1 MLQPEELQVDGQKE
15 VTMKRERI
23 IGAFF
28 VGLLLM
34 VLLELSLVKAF
45 SQVAGLPTIDLGWG
59 NSTLGVLGLLIGASL
74 VIWSV
79 RIQYILGE
87 GTPSPRAATR
97 RLITT
102 GPYAFTRNPM
112 TLGAACFYLGIAIWS
127 GSVIVITLVLA
138 IFASL
143 LTFIYYH
150 ETQELS
156 DRFGPDYL
164 EYMRTTPFLFPK
176 IRRIK

>member
-1 MLQPEELQVDGQKE
+1 
-15 VTMKRERI
+15 MKRERI

-28 VGLLLM
+28 VGLLLL
-34 VLLELSLVKAF
+34 VGLEV
-45 SQVAGLPTIDLGWG
+45 GLIEVFNQITRAPILKMSWL
-59 NSTLGVLGLLIGASL
+59 NSALGLLGMLVGASL

-127 GSVIVITLVLA
+127 GSVIVIALVLV

-143 LTFIYYH
+143 LTFIYFH
-150 ETQELS
+150 ETPELS
-156 DRFGPDYL
+156 ARFGLDYL
-164 EYMRTTPFLFPK
+164 EYMRMTPFLFPK
-176 IRRIK
+176 IRRLK

>member
-1 MLQPEELQVDGQKE
+1 
-15 VTMKRERI
+15 MKRKRI
-23 IGAFF
+23 VGAFF

-34 VLLELSLVKAF
+34 VGLEVALIKVFGQIVGALILEMSWLNSALGILGILV
-45 SQVAGLPTIDLGWG
+45 
-59 NSTLGVLGLLIGASL
+59 GASL
-74 VIWSV
+74 MLWSV
-79 RIQYILGE
+79 SIQYTLGE
-87 GTPSPRAATR
+87 GTPSPRAATQ

-127 GSVIVITLVLA
+127 GSVIVISLVLV

-143 LTFIYYH
+143 LTFIYFH

-156 DRFGPDYL
+156 ARFGPDYL
-164 EYMRTTPFLFPK
+164 EYRRTTPFFFLK
-176 IRRIK
+176 